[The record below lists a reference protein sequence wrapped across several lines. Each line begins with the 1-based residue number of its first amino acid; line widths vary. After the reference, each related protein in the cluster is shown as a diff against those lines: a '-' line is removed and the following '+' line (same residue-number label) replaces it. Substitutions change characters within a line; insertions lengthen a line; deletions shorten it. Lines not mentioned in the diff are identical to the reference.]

1 MKWLKGLADREE
13 VREEVREGVR
23 ESTDVV
29 ASSQST
35 VNMVQVVDFLTGK
48 GVSKE
53 EAMEVRTEGEGW
65 RVEGGGWRV
74 EDVQLSGDHFPSIV
88 LW

>member
-1 MKWLKGLADREE
+1 MPF
-13 VREEVREGVR
+13 
-23 ESTDVV
+23 
-29 ASSQST
+29 QST

-53 EAMEVRTEGEGW
+53 EAMEVRTEGGGW

-74 EDVQLSGDHFPSIV
+74 IIFPPQFFGDVDREGEGTVNITYLLTVSH
-88 LW
+88 LA

>member
-1 MKWLKGLADREE
+1 MP
-13 VREEVREGVR
+13 
-23 ESTDVV
+23 
-29 ASSQST
+29 SQST

-53 EAMEVRTEGEGW
+53 EAMEVRTEGGGW
-65 RVEGGGWRV
+65 RVKGGGWRLEGGGWRVKGGGWRLEGGGWRV
-74 EDVQLSGDHFPSIV
+74 EGDHFPSTV

>member
-1 MKWLKGLADREE
+1 MPF
-13 VREEVREGVR
+13 
-23 ESTDVV
+23 
-29 ASSQST
+29 QST

-53 EAMEVRTEGEGW
+53 EAMEVRTEGGGW
-65 RVEGGGWRV
+65 RVEG
-74 EDVQLSGDHFPSIV
+74 DHFPSTV

>member
-13 VREEVREGVR
+13 VRGARVREEVRVAC
-23 ESTDVV
+23 TDAVV
-29 ASSQST
+29 SFQST

-53 EAMEVRTEGEGW
+53 EAMEVRTEGRGCATGW
-65 RVEGGGWRV
+65 H
-74 EDVQLSGDHFPSIV
+74 DQFSSTV
-88 LW
+88 L